1 MPFKTSE
8 CATAIDTLSGPTLR
22 PMDRA
27 LLEMVDR
34 LAYTI
39 PEAATLLEMTHRT
52 ARRRYWRARR
62 MLQPK
67 KPLREILSE
76 MSPKLLERDHCAL
89 ELVEVLEY
97 SIGRAAKV
105 LNINKGH
112 LCRRLAIARALIH
125 AAGDP
130 RVE

>member
-1 MPFKTSE
+1 MPFKNSE
-8 CATAIDTLSGPTLR
+8 CTTETDSLGSPTLR
-22 PMDRA
+22 PTDRA

-34 LAYTI
+34 LAYSI
-39 PEAATLLEMTHRT
+39 PEAAALLEITQGT

-67 KPLREILSE
+67 KPLRVTLLE
-76 MSPKLLERDHCAL
+76 MSPKLLERDLCAL

-105 LNINKGH
+105 LKINKGH

>member
-1 MPFKTSE
+1 
-8 CATAIDTLSGPTLR
+8 
-22 PMDRA
+22 MDRA

-34 LAYTI
+34 LAYSI
-39 PEAATLLEMTHRT
+39 SEAAALLEMTPRT
-52 ARRRYWRARR
+52 ARQRYWQARR

-67 KPLREILSE
+67 KPLREILLE
-76 MSPKLLERDHCAL
+76 MSPKLLERDLCAL

-105 LNINKGH
+105 LNVNKGH
-112 LCRRLAIARALIH
+112 LCRRLAISRTLIH
-125 AAGDP
+125 AANDP

>member
-1 MPFKTSE
+1 MPFTISE
-8 CATAIDTLSGPTLR
+8 SATMDTLGNSTLR
-22 PMDRA
+22 PIDRA

-34 LAYTI
+34 LAYSI
-39 PEAATLLEMTHRT
+39 PEAAAFLEMTPRT
-52 ARRRYWRARR
+52 ARRRYWRVRR

-67 KPLREILSE
+67 KPLRVILRE
-76 MSPKLLERDHCAL
+76 MAPRLLERDLCAL

-105 LNINKGH
+105 LNVNKGH

-130 RVE
+130 RIE